1 MSAIGQALKL
11 ASRAGA
17 PRAAKVMFGLTRMH
31 WRYFVFGRGR
41 GLAKLLPLAAPLKVH
56 VDPASGCNFRCYFCP
71 QANPDALRQAG
82 VEFRSMTLPLFR
94 KMIDDFGAFP
104 RRVDELVLGNYGEPL
119 LNKNLPEMIRYAKA
133 SGYVREVS
141 VITNASLL
149 DRERAELLAAAGPD
163 KVRISIEA
171 MSDASYL
178 DTTGIPQK
186 FTDIVENIKGLK
198 DAVRRHRGNTFI
210 YTKIID
216 TGLSESEQ
224 QAFFQIF
231 APLADALAIE
241 NLMGITPRSKEIVGG
256 QPKGMTGV
264 SLSAERRVCP
274 SPFYSLSIHSN
285 GDVGVCCI
293 DWHHKTI
300 VGSIAKNTVR
310 EIWEGE
316 ALRSFRVA
324 QLAKSWRGVD
334 ACAGCEMV
342 KHYPSYEDLDSNSEE
357 LLKVFE
363 GTAVAASKRVDVLA

>member
-1 MSAIGQALKL
+1 MSAIRQALKL

-17 PRAAKVMFGLTRMH
+17 PRAAKVMFGLARMH

-56 VDPASGCNFRCYFCP
+56 VDPASGCNFKCFFCP
-71 QANPDALRQAG
+71 QADPDALRQAG

-94 KMIDDFGAFP
+94 KLIDDLGAFP
-104 RRVDELVLGNYGEPL
+104 QRVDELVLGNYGEPL

-133 SGYVREVS
+133 SGHVREVS

-149 DRERAELLAAAGPD
+149 DGERADLLAAAGPD
-163 KVRISIEA
+163 KIRISIEA
-171 MSDASYL
+171 LSDASYL
-178 DTTGIPQK
+178 ETTGVPQR
-186 FTDIVENIKGLK
+186 FTEIVENIKRFK
-198 DAVRRHRGNTFI
+198 DAVRRNRGNTFI
-210 YTKIID
+210 YAKIID
-216 TGLSESEQ
+216 IGLSESEQ
-224 QAFFQIF
+224 RAFFRIF
-231 APLADALAIE
+231 APLADAVAIE
-241 NLMGITPRSKEIVGG
+241 NLMGITPKSKEIVGV

-293 DWHHKTI
+293 DWHHKTV
-300 VGSIAKNTVR
+300 VGSIARNTVR

-342 KHYPSYEDLDSNSEE
+342 KHYPSYEDLDSRSVE
-357 LLKVFE
+357 LLKIIQ
-363 GTAVAASKRVDVLA
+363 GTGRADAGIAA